1 MALEQVIYNL
11 EEVKGLSDEELYQRL
26 YDSWG
31 LENHKIDVWGELSIN
46 EAGNWAGIRNAKTL
60 SGNQSIE
67 YPLADSH
74 ELQSG
79 VFLTPSVAKI
89 VLGNDTKGMVACE
102 LMLASIPQRAK
113 KNNPFLLAVNDKTV
127 ERLTYLPDALPNL
140 DRQALIQNED
150 ETLLRK
156 VIYDAEVKRVKHKI
170 ASETEALEAALQEKQ
185 QDMTDKLAEL
195 SEAFKSTQ
203 DKITASTTELESSI
217 KRNEELNNDNHR
229 LNLKIQESKAELDVI
244 IEKSRKVEESMARKV
259 EKLTDFIK
267 EKAIF
272 LKSFDFLDE
281 EDFDFFVGSPLSNKE
296 RGEHISF
303 SQALYSNYSD
313 AVSYIQAYLKERD
326 ILYPRHIIENFL
338 TLIRTNDLIILA
350 GDSGSGKT
358 NLVQSFAKAIGGVSK
373 IIPVKPNWT
382 SSEDLLG
389 YYNPLEKKYLATPF
403 LEALIEAKQNPDIPY
418 FICLDEMNLA
428 RVEYYF
434 ADFLSKLEERNEQPT
449 IQLYSDD
456 EAAHVLAELK
466 GVVSVI
472 SNAQEKFS
480 KNGIVDFVALMQDE
494 EINAEMK
501 RAFGFSDKDSL
512 IKYHGDI
519 RRMLAGVLGTPSSI
533 TIPANVRIIGAIN
546 IDETTHYLS
555 PKILDR
561 AHVMKFK
568 SPLLTDWDA
577 IFDEIDSYGLDDVTL
592 PLVFDIEELGERT
605 PYPKFERLN
614 EFCELFTTLNRDV
627 FDPLG
632 VEFGMR
638 TIRQGLNYVSL
649 FSDVNDN
656 KSLAINNFI
665 VHKVLPKFTFDGDKQ
680 VGDYSK
686 AELVSRVFLPRLESL
701 LDNQVEIAAEFSCT
715 KSIERLVKTAESND
729 GVVNYW
735 A

>member
-1 MALEQVIYNL
+1 MDLEHVTYKL
-11 EEVKGLSDEELYQRL
+11 DEVKGLSDEELYQRL
-26 YDSWG
+26 CESWG
-31 LENHKIDVWGELSIN
+31 ITNGKLAVWGKIKNGPDSDS
-46 EAGNWAGIRNAKTL
+46 RNLPTRLLDIKSLQTGL
-60 SGNQSIE
+60 DTE
-67 YPLADSH
+67 YPINVRFTMDKGVFVSLKSVEELFGIEDGSFVSCELALAPQSEREKHENPFECNVLVSSVRRLVKLPEYTAEDIIKGDENIFLDNAVYKLHLQNVQARIDNEVSVLNAEFDREESSLKAQISSYKNQLQQTQDDLNQKNNVLSKAIEKAQKLEDEH
-74 ELQSG
+74 SELQ
-79 VFLTPSVAKI
+79 
-89 VLGNDTKGMVACE
+89 
-102 LMLASIPQRAK
+102 Q
-113 KNNPFLLAVNDKTV
+113 
-127 ERLTYLPDALPNL
+127 
-140 DRQALIQNED
+140 
-150 ETLLRK
+150 
-156 VIYDAEVKRVKHKI
+156 KI
-170 ASETEALEAALQEKQ
+170 ALQKKAEET
-185 QDMTDKLAEL
+185 M
-195 SEAFKSTQ
+195 SR
-203 DKITASTTELESSI
+203 KIE
-217 KRNEELNNDNHR
+217 H
-229 LNLKIQESKAELDVI
+229 LKAYVESKAG
-244 IEKSRKVEESMARKV
+244 
-259 EKLTDFIK
+259 
-267 EKAIF
+267 F
-272 LKSFDFLDE
+272 LKSFEFLDDD
-281 EDFDFFVGSPLSNKE
+281 DFDLFVGSTLSNKHSD
-296 RGEHISF
+296 EHISF
-303 SQALYSNYSD
+303 SQAFDSNYSD

-466 GVVSVI
+466 GVVSII
-472 SNAQEKFS
+472 SNAQEKFN

-592 PLVFDIEELGERT
+592 PLVFDVEELGERT
-605 PYPKFERLN
+605 PYPKFERSN

-701 LDNQVEIAAEFSCT
+701 LDNKAEIAAEFSCT
-715 KSIERLVKTAESND
+715 KSVERLVKTAESND

>member
-1 MALEQVIYNL
+1 MALEQVIYDL

-26 YDSWG
+26 CESWG
-31 LENHKIDVWGELSIN
+31 ITNGKLAVWGKVKNSPDSDSRNLPTRLL
-46 EAGNWAGIRNAKTL
+46 GIKSLQTGL
-60 SGNQSIE
+60 DME
-67 YPLADSH
+67 YPINVRLTMDK
-74 ELQSG
+74 G
-79 VFLTPSVAKI
+79 VFVSFKSVEELFGI
-89 VLGNDTKGMVACE
+89 EDGSFVSCE
-102 LMLASIPQRAK
+102 LALAPQPEREKHENPFECNVVVSSVRRLVKLPEYTANDIIK
-113 KNNPFLLAVNDKTV
+113 GDENIFLDNAVYKLHLQNVQSRIDSEVGALNAEFEREESSLKAQISSYKDQLQQTQDELNQKNNVLSHAIAKAQKL
-127 ERLTYLPDALPNL
+127 EGEHSEW
-140 DRQALIQNED
+140 Q
-150 ETLLRK
+150 
-156 VIYDAEVKRVKHKI
+156 HKI
-170 ASETEALEAALQEKQ
+170 ALQKKAEETMSK
-185 QDMTDKLAEL
+185 
-195 SEAFKSTQ
+195 
-203 DKITASTTELESSI
+203 KIE
-217 KRNEELNNDNHR
+217 R
-229 LNLKIQESKAELDVI
+229 LKAYVESKAG
-244 IEKSRKVEESMARKV
+244 
-259 EKLTDFIK
+259 
-267 EKAIF
+267 F
-272 LKSFDFLDE
+272 LKSFEFLDDD
-281 EDFDFFVGSPLSNKE
+281 DFDLFVGSSLSNKD
-296 RGEHISF
+296 RDEHISF
-303 SQALYSNYSD
+303 SQAFDSNYSD
-313 AVSYIQAYLKERD
+313 AVSYIQAHLKERD

-466 GVVSVI
+466 GVVAII

-605 PYPKFERLN
+605 PYPKFERSN

-627 FDPLG
+627 FDSLG

-656 KSLAINNFI
+656 KPLAINNFI

-701 LDNQVEIAAEFSCT
+701 LDNQAEISAEFSCT
-715 KSIERLVKTAESND
+715 KSVERLVKTAESND